1 MSRSTIKLPVILPPN
16 QLNNS
21 GGISTEQTEYM
32 KAVGQAIMLES
43 DIAMYEMGSSRL
55 VCGVTAEGYA
65 TLEYSKAEGYGVFDK
80 TVSGIYNCDKAKKL
94 KTNNSSDPKKLSYTT
109 MPVILSS
116 VAMVKGYDFNVNEY
130 VKVKAGQPMKNIIS
144 TKDGEF
150 TNTYVLPQ
158 DVEPRSAMLEADGR
172 KIFRIDSLGEGI
184 ILEKVTR
191 EDICTIADIMKHT
204 LGLVVAKYKGDP
216 NGDHNTKPDGII
228 VKLGL

>member
-1 MSRSTIKLPVILPPN
+1 
-16 QLNNS
+16 
-21 GGISTEQTEYM
+21 M

-80 TVSGIYNCDKAKKL
+80 TVSGIYNCNKANKL

-109 MPVILSS
+109 MPVILSG
-116 VAMVKGYDFNVNEY
+116 VAMIKGYDFDVNEY
-130 VKVKAGQPMKNIIS
+130 VKVSPGPSLKNIIS
-144 TKDGEF
+144 TKDGET

-158 DVEPRSAMLEADGR
+158 DVASRSAMLEADGR
-172 KIFRIDSLGEGI
+172 EILSIASLTDGFT
-184 ILEKVTR
+184 LVKVTR
-191 EDICTIADIMKHT
+191 EDIWGMTSPDSFKDISNIRHT

-216 NGDHNTKPDGII
+216 EGDHNTKPDGII
-228 VKLGL
+228 VRLGL